1 MYQPPSLSTLEQ
13 HYLVY
18 FQEDYTV
25 AEVKEMN
32 ILEPPV
38 TKVKKGVS
46 CIVWSGQM
54 GYIYAGKI
62 LGIGKID

>member
-1 MYQPPSLSTLEQ
+1 M
-13 HYLVY
+13 Y
-18 FQEDYTV
+18 FQEDDTV

-54 GYIYAGKI
+54 VTSMQGRFSALVK
-62 LGIGKID
+62 

>member
-1 MYQPPSLSTLEQ
+1 M
-13 HYLVY
+13 Y
-18 FQEDYTV
+18 FQEDDTV

-46 CIVWSGQM
+46 CSVEWSDGC
-54 GYIYAGKI
+54 IYAGKI
-62 LGIGKID
+62 LGIGKEVK